1 MKWREPL
8 FRPPAEAESLIF
20 QVAYGCPHNTCRFCG
35 MYKGVRYGLR
45 DPAELSAEIRE
56 AGGLFPK
63 TNRVFLADG
72 DVMHLPMER
81 LRAVLTELNASFPHL
96 ARVGTYANGSS
107 ILSKTPEELAE
118 LKRLK
123 LHLLYVGFESGS
135 QRVLDRFRKGERA
148 DDMVRAV
155 RLAQSCGL
163 KCSVMILIGL
173 GGRALREEHVI
184 CTAAA
189 LNLMNPNQLSALRF
203 IAVPGL
209 PLPEGYVPVTE
220 FEAAEELRGIIA
232 GLNLERTVFRANHA
246 SNPFPL
252 AGRFPHDRSRLLAE
266 LDAELRSGR
275 LDTRGP
281 GRMPL
286 EL

>member
-56 AGGLFPK
+56 AGLRFPE

-72 DVMHLPMER
+72 DVMHLPMEC

-135 QRVLDRFRKGERA
+135 QRVLDWFRKGERA
-148 DDMVRAV
+148 DE
-155 RLAQSCGL
+155 
-163 KCSVMILIGL
+163 I
-173 GGRALREEHVI
+173 GRAHV
-184 CTAAA
+184 
-189 LNLMNPNQLSALRF
+189 
-203 IAVPGL
+203 
-209 PLPEGYVPVTE
+209 
-220 FEAAEELRGIIA
+220 
-232 GLNLERTVFRANHA
+232 
-246 SNPFPL
+246 
-252 AGRFPHDRSRLLAE
+252 
-266 LDAELRSGR
+266 
-275 LDTRGP
+275 
-281 GRMPL
+281 
-286 EL
+286 

>member
-56 AGGLFPK
+56 AGLRFPE

-81 LRAVLTELNASFPHL
+81 LRTVLAELNAAFPHL

-118 LKRLK
+118 LKAGASAFSTGSAKANARMIW
-123 LHLLYVGFESGS
+123 SGPC
-135 QRVLDRFRKGERA
+135 VLRRTA
-148 DDMVRAV
+148 D
-155 RLAQSCGL
+155 
-163 KCSVMILIGL
+163 
-173 GGRALREEHVI
+173 
-184 CTAAA
+184 
-189 LNLMNPNQLSALRF
+189 
-203 IAVPGL
+203 
-209 PLPEGYVPVTE
+209 
-220 FEAAEELRGIIA
+220 
-232 GLNLERTVFRANHA
+232 
-246 SNPFPL
+246 
-252 AGRFPHDRSRLLAE
+252 
-266 LDAELRSGR
+266 
-275 LDTRGP
+275 
-281 GRMPL
+281 
-286 EL
+286 